1 LYRSRNYNR
10 ILYNRNIFNIII
22 YSRIILNLVKLFCVF
37 SQLFSKRERQE
48 RQIAGVFS
56 DKKNDRAAGDIL
68 RRKTMPDGD
77 ERIFPL
83 AAKHNARF
91 LRAPVGGRDVIAFAV
106 QPNEK

>member
-1 LYRSRNYNR
+1 VCSRN
-10 ILYNRNIFNIII
+10 F
-22 YSRIILNLVKLFCVF
+22 
-37 SQLFSKRERQE
+37 FSKRERQE
-48 RQIAGVFS
+48 RQIAVIFP
-56 DKKNDRAAGDIL
+56 DL

-106 QPNEK
+106 